1 MKIIKILGHP
11 IVLVTIF
18 LLLII
23 EGAHFGGFYLLYLLL
38 AIPHGATYAIM
49 AIAGIILI
57 VIAKGFIPDN
67 SNKLR
72 AVLYLLGL
80 LIMNASLV
88 LFFSRNEKTG
98 NMETFQGGVP
108 LISFIIFG
116 VIMLCFL
123 VNIVF
128 NFSEHRSTLQVS
140 KADHQF

>member
-1 MKIIKILGHP
+1 MLIIKILGHP

-49 AIAGIILI
+49 AIVGIILI
-57 VIAKGFIPDN
+57 VIAKGFITNN

-116 VIMLCFL
+116 FIMLCFL
-123 VNIVF
+123 INIAMDL
-128 NFSEHRSTLQVS
+128 SKYRSALTSTTLGE
-140 KADHQF
+140 

>member
-57 VIAKGFIPDN
+57 VIAKGFITNN

-88 LFFSRNEKTG
+88 LFFSRDEKTG

-123 VNIVF
+123 VNIF
-128 NFSEHRSTLQVS
+128 MDLSKYRSALTSTTLGE
-140 KADHQF
+140 

>member
-57 VIAKGFIPDN
+57 VIAKGFITNN

-108 LISFIIFG
+108 LVSFIIFG
-116 VIMLCFL
+116 LIMLCFL
-123 VNIVF
+123 INIF
-128 NFSEHRSTLQVS
+128 MDLSKYRSALTS
-140 KADHQF
+140 TTMGE

>member
-57 VIAKGFIPDN
+57 VIAKGFITDN

-80 LIMNASLV
+80 LIMNASLL

-98 NMETFQGGVP
+98 NLETFQGGVP

-123 VNIVF
+123 INIIMDL
-128 NFSEHRSTLQVS
+128 SKYRSALTSTTLGE
-140 KADHQF
+140 

>member
-57 VIAKGFIPDN
+57 VIAKGFITDN

-80 LIMNASLV
+80 LIMNASLL

-98 NMETFQGGVP
+98 NLETFQGGVP

-123 VNIVF
+123 VNIIMDL
-128 NFSEHRSTLQVS
+128 SKYRSALTSTTLGE
-140 KADHQF
+140 

>member
-57 VIAKGFIPDN
+57 VIAKGFITNN

-88 LFFSRNEKTG
+88 LFFNRNEKTG
-98 NMETFQGGVP
+98 NMETFQGGLP

-116 VIMLCFL
+116 VLMLCFL
-123 VNIVF
+123 VNILIDLS
-128 NFSEHRSTLQVS
+128 NYRSSLDSPNSV
-140 KADHQF
+140 

>member
-49 AIAGIILI
+49 AVTGIILI
-57 VIAKGFIPDN
+57 VIAKGFITNN

-108 LISFIIFG
+108 LISFIVFG
-116 VIMLCFL
+116 LIMLCFL
-123 VNIVF
+123 VNIIMDL
-128 NFSEHRSTLQVS
+128 SKYRSALTSTTLGE
-140 KADHQF
+140 

>member
-57 VIAKGFIPDN
+57 VIAKGFITDN

-80 LIMNASLV
+80 LIMNVSLV
-88 LFFSRNEKTG
+88 LFFNRNEKTG
-98 NMETFQGGVP
+98 NMETFQGGLP

-116 VIMLCFL
+116 VLMLCFL
-123 VNIVF
+123 VNILIDLS
-128 NFSEHRSTLQVS
+128 NYRSSLESPNSV
-140 KADHQF
+140 